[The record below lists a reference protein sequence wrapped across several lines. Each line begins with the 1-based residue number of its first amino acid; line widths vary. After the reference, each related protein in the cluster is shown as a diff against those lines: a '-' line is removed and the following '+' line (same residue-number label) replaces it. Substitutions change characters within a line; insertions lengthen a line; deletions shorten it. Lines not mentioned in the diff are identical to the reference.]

1 MRKGAANTQRGAV
14 RFIDEIVARVRRAGA
29 AGQLTLLV
37 DSGFWSNDTIA
48 ELGRL
53 DVRYTM
59 AVRCG
64 TKAIAAAIAAIP
76 ETARIGIECTDD
88 GEAQIAERDHTIG
101 NERWAVTRRLVG
113 RRPVDYLGSINATVL
128 SRILHR
134 FGRHTHQTL

>member
-1 MRKGAANTQRGAV
+1 M
-14 RFIDEIVARVRRAGA
+14 
-29 AGQLTLLV
+29 TLLV

-101 NERWAVTRRLVG
+101 NEHWAVTRRLVG
-113 RRPVDYLGSINATVL
+113 RRPVDDVGHEATAIHSSRNVVEYSPVRIRASAYNA
-128 SRILHR
+128 S
-134 FGRHTHQTL
+134 